1 MLNSTSEHVTRS
13 INLRPD
19 LQKQRQQSLPRRNR
33 RSAKLKK
40 LPSLPT
46 KRRLPR
52 AKVKQR
58 RVMKLLK
65 RSQPLQ
71 LPLVSQSDKKK
82 KSLT

>member
-1 MLNSTSEHVTRS
+1 MLNFISEPVTRS

-19 LQKQRQQSLPRRNR
+19 LLKQRQQSLPRKNK

-40 LPSLPT
+40 LQSLPT
-46 KRRLPR
+46 KRRPPR
-52 AKVKQR
+52 ARARQR
-58 RVMKLLK
+58 RVRKKLQ

-71 LPLVSQSDKKK
+71 LPLVNQSDKKK